1 MQANGQSQ
9 NELEQ
14 RYIELYRCMI
24 EKDLVSLSDILDSSF
39 VLVHMTGMQ
48 QDKQSFIHSI
58 DNGTLNYYTAVHEAA
73 RSEVEKNQAHFI
85 GESRVT
91 ASVFGGGKYTWRLR
105 LQIQFVNRNGKW
117 MIGKTVA
124 STY

>member
-1 MQANGQSQ
+1 MNGQNQ

-24 EKDLVSLSDILDSSF
+24 EKDLASLSDILDSSF

-48 QDKQSFIHSI
+48 QDKKNFIHSI
-58 DNGTLNYYTAVHEAA
+58 DNGTLNYYSAVHETVH
-73 RSEVEKNQAHFI
+73 SEIEENQAHFI
-85 GESRVT
+85 GDSRVT
-91 ASVFGGGKYTWRLR
+91 ASVFGGGRHIWRLR

-117 MIGKTVA
+117 LIGKTVA
-124 STY
+124 SIY

>member
-1 MQANGQSQ
+1 MRTDGQKQ

-58 DNGTLNYYTAVHEAA
+58 DNGTLNYYAAVHETA
-73 RSEVEKNQAHFI
+73 RSESEEDQAHFI

-91 ASVFGGGKYTWRLR
+91 ASVFWGGVADTHGGCGFKSSLS
-105 LQIQFVNRNGKW
+105 IGMGNG
-117 MIGKTVA
+117 
-124 STY
+124 

>member
-1 MQANGQSQ
+1 M
-9 NELEQ
+9 
-14 RYIELYRCMI
+14 ELYRCMI
-24 EKDLVSLSDILDSSF
+24 EKDVISLSNILDSSF

-58 DNGTLNYYTAVHEAA
+58 DDGTLNYYTAVHEAA
-73 RSEVEKNQAHFI
+73 RSEAEEDRACFI

-91 ASVFGGGKYTWRLR
+91 ASVFGGGRHTWRLR

-117 MIGKTVA
+117 MIGRTVA

>member
-1 MQANGQSQ
+1 MRIEGQNI
-9 NELEQ
+9 NELDQ
-14 RYIELYRCMI
+14 CYIELYRCMI

-58 DNGTLNYYTAVHEAA
+58 DNGTLNYYAVVHEAA
-73 RSEVEKNQAHFI
+73 RSEAEENQAHFI

-91 ASVFGGGKYTWRLR
+91 ASVFGGGKHTWRLR
-105 LQIQFVNRNGKW
+105 LQIQFVRDRKS
-117 MIGKTVA
+117 VV
-124 STY
+124 